1 MPVTIE
7 KIEQGQSLREFV
19 QLPYELYRD
28 DQNWVPPLRMDEKNK
43 LNRAKHPFWAHADCE
58 ILLAKREGKAV
69 GRMVAIHDEFWEKA
83 NGEKAAYWGWFEC
96 AKDPEAAKA
105 LFDEAA
111 SWAKARGCTRL
122 IGPMSPNPSDLIGTQ
137 ITGFEGT
144 PVIMMPYNPSYHDGI
159 IAAAGNRKW
168 KDLIAWFAD
177 KPDIPERL
185 ERVIPRIEAKG
196 GYTIRKIDMK
206 DYKNEVI
213 RFKEL
218 YNDFERVNDLYTE
231 ATDDEVTQLA
241 KDLRPAIDPDII
253 FFVEVEGKLVGALLA
268 IPDMNVALKAAYGR
282 LFPFGIFRML
292 AAQKRIH
299 LIRVL
304 SMGVRKEY
312 RNRGID
318 LLMYYYAYKYA
329 VPKGYDCGE
338 MSWVEEDNAAM
349 TNTAIK
355 LGGKPYRKYRMYQ
368 RDL

>member
-1 MPVTIE
+1 MPISIE
-7 KIEQGQSLREFV
+7 RIAQGRSLRKFI
-19 QLPYELYRD
+19 QLPYELYRGD
-28 DQNWVPPLRMDEKNK
+28 PNWVPPLRMDERAK
-43 LNRAKHPFWAHADCE
+43 LDRSKHPFWAHAACE
-58 ILLAKREGKAV
+58 IFLARREGRAV
-69 GRMVAIHDEFWEKA
+69 GRMVAIHDQFWEKA
-83 NGEKAAYWGWFEC
+83 NGEEAAYWGWFEC

-111 SWAKARGCTRL
+111 AWAKARGCTRL

-137 ITGFEGT
+137 ITGFEGP
-144 PVIMMPYNPSYHDGI
+144 PVIMMPYNPSYHDEI

-168 KDLIAWFAD
+168 KDLVAWFAD

-185 ERVIPRIEAKG
+185 ARVIPRIEANG
-196 GYTIRKIDMK
+196 GYTIRKINMK

-218 YNDFERVNDLYTE
+218 YNDFERVNELYTE
-231 ATDDEVTQLA
+231 ATDAEVTQLS

-292 AAQKRIH
+292 AARKRIR

-318 LLMYYYAYKYA
+318 LIMYYYAYKYA

-338 MSWVEEDNAAM
+338 MSWVEEDNVAM

-355 LGGKPYRKYRMYQ
+355 LGGKPYRRYRIYQ